1 MYRLCALQDLEK
13 NLKILKPKK
22 SSGKGYG
29 LYNLGNQYCDFWL
42 KKFHNYLHQDQGES
56 T

>member
-1 MYRLCALQDLEK
+1 MLSRLCALQDLEK

-42 KKFHNYLHQDQGES
+42 KKVSQLLTSRSG
-56 T
+56 